1 MKKSAYTKKK
11 IVVFTSVFLLLVA
24 SYLFITKE
32 LKVNGNKTNLIFES
46 FNIKNISTVQ
56 VAFKNG
62 NIMSTNEE
70 IINYKEEF
78 SSNQGENNQIE
89 LPNIEKI
96 SLGPKWQLPTHSGY
110 ITSYPNYYHVAY
122 DITSSNGTNETVY
135 PIADGVV
142 SGIYSDTA
150 GALIVTMYHNI
161 DGVNYTSQYVHLSSY
176 AQGLYV
182 GKALTKN
189 DPLGQMGRT
198 GIATGVHLHVTV
210 VDNCILFD
218 PNDINCK
225 DLNSFFRYTRLR
237 YNEGFTGLNNLL
249 NVPQQW

>member
-11 IVVFTSVFLLLVA
+11 IIVFTSTFLLLVA

-32 LKVNGNKTNLIFES
+32 LKVNGNKTSLIFES

-78 SSNQGENNQIE
+78 STNQGENNQIE
-89 LPNIEKI
+89 LSVN
-96 SLGPKWQLPTHSGY
+96 LGPKWQLPTHYGY
-110 ITSYPNYYHVAY
+110 ITNYPNYYHIAY
-122 DITSSNGTNETVY
+122 DITSPNGINESIY

-150 GALIVTMYHNI
+150 GALIVTMSHNI

-182 GKALTKN
+182 GKSLTKN

-210 VDNCILFD
+210 VDNCTLFD
-218 PNDINCK
+218 SNDINCK